1 MSQTAPQAGR
11 RNSGRGDALCEVA
24 DASFDARGA
33 GFWKTDGAQVVPLFG
48 MYIRGSPAIA
58 EVLAGETQET
68 HRSAQF
74 RTWEPVAKLFG
85 TPRITPLESRQCI

>member
-1 MSQTAPQAGR
+1 VHFAEQAWTYVIDQSAIDDCSASKD
-11 RNSGRGDALCEVA
+11 NLC
-24 DASFDARGA
+24 GA

-74 RTWEPVAKLFG
+74 RT
-85 TPRITPLESRQCI
+85 